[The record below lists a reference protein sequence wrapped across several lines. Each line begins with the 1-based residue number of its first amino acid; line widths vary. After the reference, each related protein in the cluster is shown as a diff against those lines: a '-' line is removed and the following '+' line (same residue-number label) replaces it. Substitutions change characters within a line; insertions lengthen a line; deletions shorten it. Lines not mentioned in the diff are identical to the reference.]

1 MNINNKHR
9 WSDEEKRLIS
19 RHYINEYVLKPVGC
33 NKELFL
39 TRIYCLFPEIKES
52 SIKMFVQNTKQL
64 TKEFGVADS
73 STFSPLKNYSVAHKR
88 IMIDLLKEYKLI

>member
-1 MNINNKHR
+1 MKISNKHH
-9 WSDEEKRLIS
+9 WSDEEKKLIS

-33 NKELFL
+33 KNEVFL

-73 STFSPLKNYSVAHKR
+73 STFSPLRNYSIAHKR
-88 IMIDLLKEYKLI
+88 IMTNLLKEYKLI